1 MHKLGIIHIALVG
14 TRRQTN
20 YLGRGNDEGLCSE
33 NQFTPSQSFQDLL
46 ISRIKS
52 VTRKRVDGI
61 DALGG
66 QLHLT

>member
-1 MHKLGIIHIALVG
+1 MLDIIHKALVG

-20 YLGRGNDEGLCSE
+20 YLVRGNDEGLCSE
-33 NQFTPSQSFQDLL
+33 NQFPSSQSFQDLL
-46 ISRIKS
+46 VPRIKS

-66 QLHLT
+66 QLLLT